1 MTQLVA
7 KLSDKEYMGFGLS
20 GNPERSQMVGG
31 DVTVAWMDHITGEYI
46 NAFSLGQV
54 LRIFLWMF
62 RKIIAK
68 N

>member
-31 DVTVAWMDHITGEYI
+31 DVTVAWMDHITGEYSPL
-46 NAFSLGQV
+46 F
-54 LRIFLWMF
+54 LRLSFPDF
-62 RKIIAK
+62 PPEK
-68 N
+68 

>member
-31 DVTVAWMDHITGEYI
+31 DVTVAWMDHITGEY
-46 NAFSLGQV
+46 AFYLGQV
-54 LRIFLWMF
+54 FQIFLRIF
-62 RKIIAK
+62 RKIIA
-68 N
+68 NN